1 GSIVSTLLPIP
12 IAVAQFQEPWPVI
25 LVVAIPGVLQITIGN
40 VVEPKLMGKELNL
53 HPVTVLLALSFWGLL
68 WGIVGMCLAAPMTAV
83 LRIILMQFDTFKPLA
98 GLLAGELPRI
108 GRKESATKQ
117 SG

>member
-1 GSIVSTLLPIP
+1 
-12 IAVAQFQEPWPVI
+12 
-25 LVVAIPGVLQITIGN
+25 
-40 VVEPKLMGKELNL
+40 
-53 HPVTVLLALSFWGLL
+53 
-68 WGIVGMCLAAPMTAV
+68 MCLAAPMTAV